1 MLIGSV
7 LGEGASAVSNGNSP
21 LGFRE
26 FIAAT
31 REAQF
36 VEYRANAMVRVA
48 DEAGFEEMR
57 QYILQRY
64 ADLEVVATMLVG
76 TQLFDCVSVH
86 YGKRSGTAPVPTA
99 NGSCPDGTIPMRR
112 LTLEELT
119 RFPTVR
125 SFLGKLPGNE

>member
-1 MLIGSV
+1 M
-7 LGEGASAVSNGNSP
+7 SNVNSP
-21 LGFRE
+21 LRFRA

-36 VEYRANAMVRVA
+36 IEYMANARTRVA
-48 DEAGFEEMR
+48 DEAAFEEMR

-64 ADLEVVATMLVG
+64 ADLAVVATILVD
-76 TQLFDCVSVH
+76 TQVFDCVSV
-86 YGKRSGTAPVPTA
+86 KRSGTAPLPTA
-99 NGSCPDGTIPMRR
+99 DGRCPEGTIPMRR

-125 SFLGKLPGNE
+125 SFLGKLPSNE